1 MPLVA
6 SKLNG
11 VKVTLW
17 AKMDTGADKN
27 FISPALISRLG
38 RDSDVK
44 KDDGGVIH
52 EIDNKSF
59 KITHSVEI
67 GFHAG
72 LSEKRFTEK
81 FYIVDAKTEAQQTN
95 PAESLVTPN
104 GALTQGVLHVPDILL
119 GGPFLK
125 KSHALVTDPDFEN
138 PANPEYEVLA
148 DPPEAGWNSCYSLIS
163 GKPPPHPKRALVKN
177 PASVRGPMRSTR

>member
-6 SKLNG
+6 SKLDG

-17 AKMDTGADKN
+17 AIMDTGADKN

-52 EIDNKSF
+52 EIDNRSF
-59 KITHSVEI
+59 KIMHSIEI
-67 GFHAG
+67 SFHAG
-72 LSEKRFTEK
+72 LSDKRFTEK
-81 FYIVDAKTEAQQTN
+81 FYIVDAKIEAQQIS
-95 PAESLVTPN
+95 PAEILGTPN
-104 GALTQGVLHVPDILL
+104 RTPTHRVLHVPDILL

-125 KSHALVTDPDFEN
+125 ISHALVTDPDFDN

-148 DPPEAGWNSCYSLIS
+148 DPPEAGLNSCYSLIS
-163 GKPPPHPKRALVKN
+163 DKPPPHPKRGLVKN
-177 PASVRGPMRSTR
+177 PASVRGPVRSTR